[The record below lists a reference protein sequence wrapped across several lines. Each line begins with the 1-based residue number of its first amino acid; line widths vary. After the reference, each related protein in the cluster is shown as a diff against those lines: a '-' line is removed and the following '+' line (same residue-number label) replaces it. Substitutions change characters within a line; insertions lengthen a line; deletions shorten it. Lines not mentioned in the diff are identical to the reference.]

1 MEFWIVRIFDIF
13 VVGETPDVFGFCFFF
28 GVVFGFLVVVVVVV
42 VVLKM
47 SALIIMMKTE
57 PNFNAVQCLIQH
69 LKKYYDVGQMV

>member
-47 SALIIMMKTE
+47 SALIIMMKT
-57 PNFNAVQCLIQH
+57 I
-69 LKKYYDVGQMV
+69 